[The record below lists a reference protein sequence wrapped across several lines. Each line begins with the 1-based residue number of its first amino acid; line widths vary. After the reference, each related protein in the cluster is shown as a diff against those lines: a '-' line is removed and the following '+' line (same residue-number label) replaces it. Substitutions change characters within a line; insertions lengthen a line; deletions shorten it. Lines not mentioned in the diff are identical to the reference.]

1 VKRSSGPTREQIEK
15 LARCYGIAP
24 SYVGADGE
32 TYLVSTDTLRA
43 LLRIF
48 GVHADN
54 SSNATDLVHHH
65 SQPPLIEPVVTI
77 WSSSKRATVTL
88 SPKVATGRLHCRLQ
102 LEDGRTRMLKPV
114 TRTDGTFLTIDR
126 LPIGYHRLQVESG
139 SESAEALLLA
149 APRKAYNQRA
159 ASRRWGVFVPPYALR
174 SDSNWGAGDLRDLEQ
189 LSGWLNEIGGTF
201 VGTLPM
207 TAEFLSKPFDP
218 SPYSPASR
226 LFWNEFYLHIPSIP
240 EFHSSVKARAFAQS
254 QKFITQIEEF
264 RKERLIDY
272 REQMAFKREVLEL
285 MSEHFF
291 SNASGRRDEFEGF
304 SRARPELQSYA
315 RFRAVTDRRQTSWQ
329 NWPER
334 LRQGKLVPGDFQ
346 REAERYH
353 LYVQWCAQQQIDSLS
368 NACRKREVTCY
379 LDLPLGVSAG
389 SFDCWRY
396 QHLFATGA
404 TVGAPPDLFFT
415 KGQHWGLAPLLPHAI
430 RADHYAYPINFLRL
444 QMRLASLLRLD
455 HVMGLHRLYWI
466 PDGFPASEGAF
477 VHYRAEEF
485 YAILS
490 LESHRHKTALVGEN
504 LGTVPP
510 EVNTSMQEHQ
520 LNEMYVVQYEVQ
532 PDARR
537 ALRPPPSNCVAGLN
551 THDMPPFAA
560 FWNGA
565 DILDRMKLGLLS
577 KRDLSRDQT
586 KRRRLKADLI
596 EFLKRQ
602 RCLRLQARYSTDDVF
617 RGCCRFLAK
626 SDAQFI
632 LLNLEDLWGETEW
645 QNTPGTTTERK
656 NWVRKIKYT
665 IDEMRASQPIR
676 LVLGEIA
683 RLRNK
688 RGAQR
693 RQPRLRRHG
702 SAGRG
707 KRRRNAATNASSAR
721 FEMNSTGEWPLLH
734 AT

>member
-1 VKRSSGPTREQIEK
+1 VKSSGPTREQIEK
-15 LARCYGIAP
+15 LAHCYGIAP
-24 SYVGADGE
+24 SYVGADGA
-32 TYLVSTDTLRA
+32 TYVVSTQTLRA

-48 GVHADN
+48 GVHPDN
-54 SSNATDLVHHH
+54 SSDAAELVRDH
-65 SQPPLIEPVVTI
+65 SRPPLIEPVVTI
-77 WSSSKRATVTL
+77 WSSSKPTTVSL
-88 SPKVATGRLHCRLQ
+88 SPTMARARLHCRLQ
-102 LEDGRTRMLKPV
+102 LEDGTSRTLKPL
-114 TRTDGTFLTIDR
+114 TNAEGTFVTIDR
-126 LPIGYHRLQVESG
+126 LPLGYHRLQIESG
-139 SESAEALLLA
+139 SESADALLLA
-149 APRKAYNQRA
+149 AQRKAYNERA
-159 ASRRWGVFVPPYALR
+159 TSRRWGVFVPPYALQ

-240 EFHSSVKARAFAQS
+240 EFHSSAKARAFAQS

-272 REQMAFKREVLEL
+272 REQMAFKRKVLEL

-291 SNASGRRDEFEGF
+291 SQASARRDEFDRF
-304 SRARPELQSYA
+304 SRAHPELKSYA

-334 LRQGKLVPGDFQ
+334 LRQGKLAPGDFQ

-368 NACRKREVTCY
+368 NTCRKRKVTCY

-396 QHLFATGA
+396 QDLFATGA

-415 KGQHWGLAPLLPHAI
+415 KGQHWGLAPLLPDAI
-430 RADHYAYPINFLRL
+430 RADHYAYPIHFLRL

-466 PDGFPASEGAF
+466 PNGFPASEGAF

-510 EVNTSMQEHQ
+510 EVNESMQQHQ
-520 LNEMYVVQYEVQ
+520 LNEMYVVQYELQ

-537 ALRPPPSNCVAGLN
+537 ALRPPPGNCVAGLN
-551 THDMPPFAA
+551 THDMPPFEA
-560 FWNGA
+560 FWEGA
-565 DILDRMKLGLLS
+565 DIMDRKKLGLLS
-577 KRDLSRDQT
+577 KRDLSCEQT

-596 EFLKRQ
+596 QFLKQ
-602 RCLRLQARYSTDDVF
+602 KRCLPQQARYSTEDVF
-617 RGCCRFLAK
+617 GACCRFLAK
-626 SDAQFI
+626 SDAQFV

-656 NWVRKIKYT
+656 NWVRKTEYSIEE
-665 IDEMRASQPIR
+665 IRASQTIR

-683 RLRNK
+683 KLRSNRHGQPK
-688 RGAQR
+688 
-693 RQPRLRRHG
+693 QPRLQHHG
-702 SAGRG
+702 SVGHG
-707 KRRRNAATNASSAR
+707 KRRRKTATNASSAR
-721 FEMNSTGEWPLLH
+721 FEMSSMGEWPLLH